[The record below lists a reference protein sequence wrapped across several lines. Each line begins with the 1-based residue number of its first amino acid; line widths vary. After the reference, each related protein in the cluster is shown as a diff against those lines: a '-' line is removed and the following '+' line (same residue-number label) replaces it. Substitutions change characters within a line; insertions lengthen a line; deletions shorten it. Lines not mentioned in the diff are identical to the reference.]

1 MDLFIDRRMEA
12 NETRFCSLWTQ
23 HIRIHDCA
31 DLFVNEKLTG
41 DYFFNRLNPF
51 VCEDIRDII
60 ENAAR
65 ICLRRGMDCYVHVH
79 DKNTDVQNSLL
90 EAGFQWIDTM
100 HVLRADWDKVE
111 HDDIYESDKC
121 DDSKIH
127 VVRADLRSASDWVDA
142 FCRSFDVLEWKSV
155 VKEKIDL
162 HFKKMILLLSYFRVN
177 NTYAE
182 LAGCAA
188 LFANHGIMGLY
199 CLGTISNFRGRG
211 LAKKMIGVSL
221 QIAQQK
227 QLDFLFLQTFTNEGF
242 FLLYKKL
249 GFRSVYKKRVYALKR
264 DFN

>member
-1 MDLFIDRRMEA
+1 
-12 NETRFCSLWTQ
+12 
-23 HIRIHDCA
+23 
-31 DLFVNEKLTG
+31 VNEKLIG

-51 VCEDIRDII
+51 VCEDIMDII

-65 ICLRRGMDCYVHVH
+65 ICLRKGMDCYVHVH
-79 DKNTDVQNSLL
+79 DENRDVQNSLL

-100 HVLRADWDKVE
+100 HVLRADSDEVE
-111 HDDIYESDKC
+111 HDEIYESDKC

-127 VVRADLRSASDWVDA
+127 VVRADLRSTSRWVDA
-142 FCRSFDVLEWKSV
+142 FCRSFDVLEWKSE

-162 HFKKMILLLSYFRVN
+162 HFKKLILLLSYFRVN
-177 NTYAE
+177 DTYAE

-199 CLGTISNFRGRG
+199 CLGTISNFRRRG
-211 LAKKMIGVSL
+211 LAKKMIGISS

-227 QLDFLFLQTFTNEGF
+227 QLDFLFLQTFRNEGL

-249 GFRSVYKKRVYALKR
+249 GFRFVYKKRVYALKR

>member
-1 MDLFIDRRMEA
+1 MEA

-51 VCEDIRDII
+51 VCEDISDII

-65 ICLRRGMDCYVHVH
+65 ICLRRRMDCYVHVH
-79 DKNTDVQNSLL
+79 DTNTDVQNSLL

-127 VVRADLRSASDWVDA
+127 VVRAVLRSASDWVDA

-162 HFKKMILLLSYFRVN
+162 HFKKLILLLSYFRIN

-221 QIAQQK
+221 QIAQQE
-227 QLDFLFLQTFTNEGF
+227 QLDFLFLQTFTNEGL

>member
-1 MDLFIDRRMEA
+1 MVIDKRMEA
-12 NETRFCSLWTQ
+12 NETRFCSLWTK

-51 VCEDIRDII
+51 VCEDRREVI

-65 ICLRRGMDCYVHVH
+65 VCLRRGMDCYVHVH

-90 EAGFQWIDTM
+90 EASFQWIDTM
-100 HVLRADWDKVE
+100 HVLRTESDKIGY
-111 HDDIYESDKC
+111 DDLYENDKC
-121 DDSKIH
+121 DDSKIQ
-127 VVRADLRSASDWVDA
+127 VVRVDLRSTASWVDA
-142 FCRSFDVLEWKSV
+142 FCRSFDVLKWKSE

-162 HFKKMILLLSYFRVN
+162 HFKKLILLLSYFRVN
-177 NTYAE
+177 NSYAE

-188 LFANHGIMGLY
+188 LFANHGLMGLY

-211 LAKKMIGVSL
+211 FAKKMIGVSL
-221 QIAQQK
+221 QIAQQE
-227 QLDFLFLQTFTNEGF
+227 QLDFLFLQTFTNEGL

-249 GFRSVYKKRVYALKR
+249 GFRFVYKKRVYALKR

>member
-1 MDLFIDRRMEA
+1 MFIDKRMEA
-12 NETRFCSLWTQ
+12 NETSFCSLWTQ

-51 VCEDIRDII
+51 VCEDISDVI

-65 ICLRRGMDCYVHVH
+65 VCLRRGMDCYVHVH

-90 EAGFQWIDTM
+90 KASFQWIDTM
-100 HVLRADWDKVE
+100 HVLRTDSNKVE
-111 HDDIYESDKC
+111 HDDLCENDKC
-121 DDSKIH
+121 DNSKIQ
-127 VVRADLRSASDWVDA
+127 VVRVDFRSTASWVDA
-142 FCRSFDVLEWKSV
+142 FCRSFGVLNWKSE

-162 HFKKMILLLSYFRVN
+162 HFKKLILLLSYFRAN
-177 NTYAE
+177 NSYAE

-188 LFANHGIMGLY
+188 LLANHGLMGLY

-221 QIAQQK
+221 QIAQRE
-227 QLDFLFLQTFTNEGF
+227 QLDFLFLQTFTNEGL
-242 FLLYKKL
+242 FLWYKKL
-249 GFRSVYKKRVYALKR
+249 GFRFVYKKRVYALKR